1 MRVAQH
7 VVTEHAGMFC
17 DLAGSVQTTAG
28 VVQIHLVLGVK
39 AAVFGSP
46 QDIQRTGVK
55 VARMVV

>member
-1 MRVAQH
+1 
-7 VVTEHAGMFC
+7 MFC